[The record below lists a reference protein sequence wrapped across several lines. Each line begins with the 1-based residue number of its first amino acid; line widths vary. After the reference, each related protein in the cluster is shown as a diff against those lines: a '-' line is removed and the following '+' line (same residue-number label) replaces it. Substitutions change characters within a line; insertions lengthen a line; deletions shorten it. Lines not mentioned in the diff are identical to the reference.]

1 MILLFMEKGVDMD
14 KIVCKLYNEFHEQNQ
29 DLFMKDRV
37 EYWHKADIYKKNE
50 LRKINYKK

>member
-1 MILLFMEKGVDMD
+1 MEKGVDMD